1 VVTRFFAGLFLVSI
15 SFAVV
20 FGISFLVALL
30 VGASAV
36 RAAVVGGACAASR
49 PRSLLNAIIVI
60 GRRTEAQHRGRFDDG
75 DAGSAADTDR
85 RSR

>member
-1 VVTRFFAGLFLVSI
+1 VVARFFAGLFLVSI

-20 FGISFLVALL
+20 FAISFLAALL

-36 RAAVVGGACAASR
+36 RAAVAGGVCGFAAAFV
-49 PRSLLNAIIVI
+49 LNAAIII
-60 GRRTEAQHRGRFDDG
+60 GRRIGVERRRRFDEG
-75 DAGSAADTDR
+75 DAGSGADTDR